1 MPRVLRSVLGD
12 GLFHVWTVAVDGDPA
27 FEDDLDRISFVRLLG
42 ESVHGYEWEM
52 YAWCLLTTHYHLVI
66 AGKQERISAGM
77 QRLNGLHAQRA
88 NRRRE
93 RKGHLFGSRFASR
106 IVEGENNARPY
117 VATSSSTRSAQEWWS
132 GRRTGSGAG
141 AGTAR
146 SSERTL
152 VRSSTHG

>member
-12 GLFHVWTVAVDGDPA
+12 GLFHVWTVAVDGAPA

-106 IVEGENNARPY
+106 IVEGENNAQAVCRYVLLNPVRAGMVERP
-117 VATSSSTRSAQEWWS
+117 EDWLWS
-132 GRRTGSGAG
+132 WCRYGKK
-141 AGTAR
+141 
-146 SSERTL
+146 L
-152 VRSSTHG
+152 